1 MVKKNIFKR
10 LFGHNDVE
18 PEVVKGKYH
27 LHSYMRGRGAES
39 LEARF
44 IKTHVDAV
52 LPKAAHDDALT
63 GDSGYDLVS
72 VEDAMIPA
80 KCSAII
86 PVGLKLAFLTP
97 GFWFKIQGRSGL
109 GFKNGLQPHLGVID
123 NGYRG
128 DLGVKL
134 YNFSD
139 VDCKLPKGKA
149 IAQIVFY
156 PLIQPTMLWTL
167 DALDTKRGEG
177 GFGHTG

>member
-1 MVKKNIFKR
+1 MAKQNIFKR
-10 LFGHNDVE
+10 LFGGKDIADTL
-18 PEVVKGKYH
+18 VKGKYH
-27 LHSYMRGRGAES
+27 LQSYMRGRGAEP
-39 LEARF
+39 LEAHF
-44 IKTHVDAV
+44 IKMHYDAV
-52 LPKAAHDDALT
+52 LPKAAHPDALT
-63 GDSGYDLVS
+63 GDTGYDLVS
-72 VEDAMIPA
+72 VEDAVVPA
-80 KCSAII
+80 KGSVVV

-139 VDCKLPKGKA
+139 VDCTLPKGKA

-156 PLIQPTMLWTL
+156 PLIQPAMLWTVTA
-167 DALDTKRGEG
+167 DETKRGEG